1 MHFNAN
7 NETVSLLLLLG
18 LTVFMVGVRVRKPLE
33 NNWLLFYWL
42 LLAMITLT
50 RQEGWFDFRFIGA
63 GLIAGLMLRF
73 EFMNRTFTRFV
84 MVIELV
90 AFRLRSRRGLDLPD
104 AGLAFD
110 RKARLRIGSPAS
122 VQRNRVFVAHLL
134 RLSAARADRK
144 PPPQ

>member
-1 MHFNAN
+1 MIFMYFNAN

-84 MVIELV
+84 MVIELM
-90 AFRLRSRRGLDLPD
+90 AFVYVLVGGWTYLMQ
-104 AGLAFD
+104 A
-110 RKARLRIGSPAS
+110 
-122 VQRNRVFVAHLL
+122 
-134 RLSAARADRK
+134 
-144 PPPQ
+144 